1 MTSELQDRQWF
12 LISNILECSN
22 CIKNHLIGSV
32 KLCGP
37 SMGTLN
43 ALCYFDGY
51 LCDFNGFDRTIRIPW
66 EKYVFYMGIITVIW
80 NCGGQSLYASA
91 GSTKVTRSGHSKLM

>member
-1 MTSELQDRQWF
+1 
-12 LISNILECSN
+12 
-22 CIKNHLIGSV
+22 
-32 KLCGP
+32 
-37 SMGTLN
+37 MGTLN

-80 NCGGQSLYASA
+80 NCGGQLA
-91 GSTKVTRSGHSKLM
+91 KVYMPPLGQQKLPDLVTQN